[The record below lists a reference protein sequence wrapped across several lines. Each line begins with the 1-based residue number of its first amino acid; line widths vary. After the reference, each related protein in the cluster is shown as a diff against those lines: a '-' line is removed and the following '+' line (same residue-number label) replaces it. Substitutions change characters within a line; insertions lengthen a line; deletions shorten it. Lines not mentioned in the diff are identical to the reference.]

1 MRCVSRKNA
10 SRLWSDFNQMFS
22 NANSPL
28 STLFK
33 TNVIAL
39 EDVDVIAEFSVDLL
53 HLFDRHAP
61 NRECR
66 LRPKA

>member
-1 MRCVSRKNA
+1 
-10 SRLWSDFNQMFS
+10 MFS